1 MTARSMDIMYLF
13 LDVQQRVDMNDLF
26 TTQEGNDMKIY
37 RVYGKPTGQKRFK
50 PFDITG
56 ARLVDNLIYASFCYE
71 DQHED
76 LKNWVAKQNNK
87 QNEIELEIRCQLA

>member
-1 MTARSMDIMYLF
+1 MDIMYLF
-13 LDVQQRVDMNDLF
+13 LGVQQRVDMNDLF

-71 DQHED
+71 NEYED
-76 LKNWVAKQNNK
+76 LKNWVDKQNSK
-87 QNEIELEIRCQLA
+87 QNEIELEIRCELA

>member
-1 MTARSMDIMYLF
+1 MYLF
-13 LDVQQRVDMNDLF
+13 LGVQQRVDMNDLF

-56 ARLVDNLIYASFCYE
+56 AMLVDNLIYASFCYE
-71 DQHED
+71 NEYED
-76 LKNWVAKQNNK
+76 LKNWVAKYKTINK
-87 QNEIELEIRCQLA
+87 EIELEIRCELA